1 MTSHE
6 DQALTVLVVDDERP
20 ARRKLLR
27 LLQAAPGIEK
37 VYEASSGRL
46 ALEVLEEFEPDVLFL
61 DVQMPGMD
69 GFQVLEAL
77 GADRGPHV
85 VFVTAYDEHAVRAF
99 EVEAVDYLLKPFD
112 EARFRRALERARS
125 TVESRRTGKKARD
138 LDRVLAAFR
147 GALSGEGPQRLL
159 VTSRPGRKVLLPVE
173 SILRIEADRNDAVF
187 HAEGREYRLRTTLT
201 ALEDKLDPHRFL
213 RISRSE
219 IVNLDRVAEVEP
231 LDHGDFR
238 VHLDD
243 GNVRRMSRRYRDRM
257 ERFR

>member
-1 MTSHE
+1 VTSHE

-46 ALEVLEEFEPDVLFL
+46 ALGVLEEFEPDVLFL

-77 GADRGPHV
+77 GADRAPHV

-125 TVESRRTGKKARD
+125 AVASRRTGTKARD

-219 IVNLDRVAEVEP
+219 IVNRPGGAAGAP
-231 LDHGDFR
+231 LPPGDFR
-238 VHLDD
+238 VHLDN
-243 GNVRRMSRRYRDRM
+243 GNVRRMSRRYRDGM

>member
-1 MTSHE
+1 VTSHE
-6 DQALTVLVVDDERP
+6 DQILTVLVVDDERP

-27 LLQAAPGIEK
+27 LLQGAPGIER

-46 ALEVLEEFEPDVLFL
+46 ALGVLEEFDPDVLFL

-77 GADRGPHV
+77 GTEQAPHV

-112 EARFRRALERARS
+112 QARFARALDRARTAVASRRAGEA
-125 TVESRRTGKKARD
+125 ARD
-138 LDRVLAAFR
+138 LDRVLAAIR
-147 GALSGEGPQRLL
+147 GALPGEGPQRLL

-173 SILRIEADRNDAVF
+173 RILRIEADRNDAVF

-201 ALEDKLDPHRFL
+201 ALEEKLDPHRFL
-213 RISRSE
+213 RIGRSE

-238 VHLDD
+238 VHLDN
-243 GNVRRMSRRYRDRM
+243 GEVRRMSRRYRDRM
-257 ERFR
+257 EPFR